1 MSIQES
7 LIYYLICYRGSLD
20 CVCLIDEEKF
30 VTGSDTKY
38 VSLSFKW
45 YLFIKCV
52 S

>member
-7 LIYYLICYRGSLD
+7 LIYYLICFRGSLD

-38 VSLSFKW
+38 VSLFIQV
-45 YLFIKCV
+45 LFVHKAC
-52 S
+52 